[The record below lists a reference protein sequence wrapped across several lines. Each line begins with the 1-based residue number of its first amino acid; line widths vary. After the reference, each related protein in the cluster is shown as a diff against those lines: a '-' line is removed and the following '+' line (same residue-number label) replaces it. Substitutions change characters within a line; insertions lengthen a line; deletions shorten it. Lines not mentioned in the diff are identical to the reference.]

1 MFSGFSDEVFFADVI
16 MADILTSFAK
26 VLGDLYVT
34 GCILLLYNVDQ
45 ESYSRN
51 REWSYIIAPLFT
63 R

>member
-1 MFSGFSDEVFFADVI
+1 MFSSFGGEVFFADVI

-34 GCILLLYNVDQ
+34 GCILLLYDVDQ
-45 ESYSRN
+45 GSYSGN
-51 REWSYIIAPLFT
+51 RGWSYIIAPLFT